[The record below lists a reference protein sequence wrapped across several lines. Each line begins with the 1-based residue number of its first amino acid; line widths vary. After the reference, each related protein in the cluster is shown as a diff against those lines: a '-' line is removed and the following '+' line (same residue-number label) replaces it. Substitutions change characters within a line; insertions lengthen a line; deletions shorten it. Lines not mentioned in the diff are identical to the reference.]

1 MEDDEDGDRWWPG
14 IDVDS
19 LETLLRSRKRLRKDA
34 DSFAA
39 DRGNHLR
46 SLGVRAERKA
56 GRTARGQ
63 PLYLGELP
71 HRPVETHEGVTR
83 DFMGVDPVPA
93 DTTLDVAA

>member
-19 LETLLRSRKRLRKDA
+19 LETLLRSREGLRKDA
-34 DSFAA
+34 DPFASN
-39 DRGNHLR
+39 RGNQLR

-56 GRTARGQ
+56 AGTARGQ

-71 HRPVETHEGVTR
+71 HRSVETHEVVAR
-83 DFMGVDPVPA
+83 DFMRVDPTAAEP
-93 DTTLDVAA
+93 TLDVTA